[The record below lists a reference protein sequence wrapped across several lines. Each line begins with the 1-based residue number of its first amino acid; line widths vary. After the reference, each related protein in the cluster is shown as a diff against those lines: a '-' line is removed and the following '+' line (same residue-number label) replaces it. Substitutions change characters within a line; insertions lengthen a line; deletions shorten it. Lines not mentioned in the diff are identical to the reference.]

1 MVKNFKTICIWS
13 ARVVMFLCWPA
24 GKMWQVNYFFS
35 PPFTGTNW
43 FPPHSFVPTPVL
55 PSFHDLTSAHKRFA
69 DYRGQISRVV
79 FLVQSRP
86 LTIANQ
92 QRIVILHY
100 EGVGMRLVMTCPA
113 LRQDIGP
120 FEDLSVLTKFA
131 LVQQVVR
138 TCFCDC
144 LTKCIARATRTN
156 HKTTAS
162 LFSWIVW

>member
-1 MVKNFKTICIWS
+1 MS
-13 ARVVMFLCWPA
+13 
-24 GKMWQVNYFFS
+24 QENYFFF
-35 PPFTGTNW
+35 PPFISTNC
-43 FPPHSFVPTPVL
+43 FPPHLFVPTPVL
-55 PSFHDLTSAHKRFA
+55 PSFHDLTSAHKHVLPPIAEKF
-69 DYRGQISRVV
+69 RVFV

-86 LTIANQ
+86 NTIANQ
-92 QRIVILHY
+92 QHIVIWHTR
-100 EGVGMRLVMTCPA
+100 GVGMRLVMTCPA

-120 FEDLSVLTKFA
+120 FEDLSVLTKFV

-162 LFSWIVW
+162 LFS